1 MLSDSNPSV
10 KDWPKTW
17 KRARIVRAAG
27 GWRRVGPARAGVYK
41 KSGPSEATH
50 PHAPKDQACSSLDI
64 DRQRWGQD
72 YPYEKRGQAR
82 SARLPSLDG
91 LLRII
96 LPPSF
101 RGSIETRRRKVTP
114 GGRLS
119 ATRREEET
127 DARLAGAMRSGER
140 PFPGLVPRASSWRS
154 AETGPPLG
162 TLSASEC
169 TMRRSRASSADVT
182 AYSRSPAASR
192 PSCWLLK
199 LRNFRI
205 LRSRTSAIHAA
216 GWSRAT
222 PLSRPRAKARPKTST
237 RPSRS
242 RNS

>member
-1 MLSDSNPSV
+1 MLSDPHPSV

-17 KRARIVRAAG
+17 KRACIVRAAG

-41 KSGPSEATH
+41 KSAHPKPRTPTH
-50 PHAPKDQACSSLDI
+50 PHAQKDQACSSLDI

-101 RGSIETRRRKVTP
+101 RGSIETTRRKVTP

-127 DARLAGAMRSGER
+127 DARLAGAMRSKER
-140 PFPGLVPRASSWRS
+140 PFPGLVPRASSWR
-154 AETGPPLG
+154 PKLG
-162 TLSASEC
+162 TLPASER

-182 AYSRSPAASR
+182 ALLPQPAGFEAILLVAEASELQDLAVANLSDPR
-192 PSCWLLK
+192 RRLVK
-199 LRNFRI
+199 GN
-205 LRSRTSAIHAA
+205 AA
-216 GWSRAT
+216 FAT
-222 PLSRPRAKARPKTST
+222 ASKGS
-237 RPSRS
+237 SQDEH
-242 RNS
+242 

>member
-182 AYSRSPAASR
+182 ALLPQPGGFEAVLLVAEASELQDLAVANLSDPRRRLVKGNAA
-192 PSCWLLK
+192 
-199 LRNFRI
+199 F
-205 LRSRTSAIHAA
+205 
-216 GWSRAT
+216 AT
-222 PLSRPRAKARPKTST
+222 ASKGS
-237 RPSRS
+237 SQDEH
-242 RNS
+242 